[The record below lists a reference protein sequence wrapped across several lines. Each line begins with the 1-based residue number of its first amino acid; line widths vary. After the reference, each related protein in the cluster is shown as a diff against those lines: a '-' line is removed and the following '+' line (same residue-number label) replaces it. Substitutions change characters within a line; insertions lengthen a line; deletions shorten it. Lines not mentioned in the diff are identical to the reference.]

1 MFSRSRNGCSRNF
14 LHFIVSTPRRKL
26 DYPTH
31 TPSGVSFS
39 PPHST
44 FPIPYLLTC
53 APPEFK
59 FQLSGFKFFK
69 SPTPCLPYPIN
80 TLAVM
85 R

>member
-31 TPSGVSFS
+31 TPSGVSLS
-39 PPHST
+39 P
-44 FPIPYLLTC
+44 PIPYLMTYTS
-53 APPEFK
+53 PELI
-59 FQLSGFKFFK
+59 FQVFK
-69 SPTPCLPYPIN
+69 SSPVFPYPIN